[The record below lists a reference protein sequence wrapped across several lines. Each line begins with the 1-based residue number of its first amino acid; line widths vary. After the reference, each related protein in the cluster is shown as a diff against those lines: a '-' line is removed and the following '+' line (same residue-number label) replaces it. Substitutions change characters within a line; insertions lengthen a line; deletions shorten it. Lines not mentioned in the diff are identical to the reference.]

1 MEKFHNDQSS
11 RQDDDQQKEWLQQKQ
26 QQFNTGI
33 MKFGNI
39 RPEQRLSIERIQKQ
53 AEWNQGGRNKFNQ
66 TTTAIGVRK
75 GERNSI

>member
-1 MEKFHNDQSS
+1 
-11 RQDDDQQKEWLQQKQ
+11 
-26 QQFNTGI
+26 